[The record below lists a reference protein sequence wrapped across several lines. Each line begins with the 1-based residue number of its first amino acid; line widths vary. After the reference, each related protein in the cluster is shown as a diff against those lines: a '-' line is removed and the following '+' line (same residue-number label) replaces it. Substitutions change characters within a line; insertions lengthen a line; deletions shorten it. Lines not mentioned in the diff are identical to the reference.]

1 MTFAVANL
9 RAQKLYFWTFQ
20 SVSSFASTC
29 HQYVGKK
36 KKKKPNCKCGGLLA
50 SKNSTRYGFLP
61 E

>member
-36 KKKKPNCKCGGLLA
+36 KKTPTVNVGGLLA
-50 SKNSTRYGFLP
+50 SKNSTHYGFLP

>member
-20 SVSSFASTC
+20 SVSSSASTC

-36 KKKKPNCKCGGLLA
+36 KKNPTVNVGGC
-50 SKNSTRYGFLP
+50 
-61 E
+61 

>member
-20 SVSSFASTC
+20 SVSSSASTC

-36 KKKKPNCKCGGLLA
+36 KKNPNCKCGGLLA

>member
-20 SVSSFASTC
+20 SVSSSASTC

-36 KKKKPNCKCGGLLA
+36 KKKNPTVNVGGC
-50 SKNSTRYGFLP
+50 
-61 E
+61 